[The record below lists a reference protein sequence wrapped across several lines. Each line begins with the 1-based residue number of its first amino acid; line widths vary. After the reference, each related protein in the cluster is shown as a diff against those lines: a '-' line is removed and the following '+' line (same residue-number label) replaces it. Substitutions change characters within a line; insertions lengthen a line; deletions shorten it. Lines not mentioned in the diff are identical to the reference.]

1 MGILDLA
8 LGLIPLLKTS
18 DEGQNRK
25 NLRLMKK
32 SRKKLYKQFKK
43 DGISEEEQAQ
53 LNKIDTAIIE
63 ALIGLGKF

>member
-1 MGILDLA
+1 MELLKLA

-18 DEGQNRK
+18 DEGQNRR
-25 NLRLMKK
+25 NLRMMKK
-32 SRKKLYKQFKK
+32 TRKKLYREFKK